1 MIISSW
7 NEFVGVIL
15 ILFKM
20 TSLIQCSCKSSTTPY
35 FSVHYAEL
43 GKHFVLDV
51 KVYYLSY
58 TWLKDNKPLATETC
72 NHGSQSTKP
81 RIYSCR
87 GDPDLIFRKTELED
101 RGKYILELS
110 CPGRKIFSF
119 EMIVQAKPFVFIDCN
134 DMTVNEG
141 DSITC
146 ICKATNEM
154 PFATVSWNLNKP
166 EEGNLE
172 RKYISDILILRNLK
186 IIQSGTYTCLAKS
199 RNSVNTSYASFHL
212 KVMPKTSTNSTVEIK
227 YFKAFQEFG
236 VGYSELSLF
245 CKAEGF
251 PEPNYTISH
260 NGTAVKF
267 GHMYTVDIGKISS
280 LGQYEC
286 LARNRASSDKRLLF
300 LDASF
305 FVKSCLGKEK
315 RKAETEWG
323 MVFIVGACSFLAGII
338 VLYVSMC
345 CCKKFKKK
353 DGVGYENAEYVDVS
367 ARNAQG
373 GLGPASGNVE
383 MRLRHTSDS
392 PGNEEVPY
400 DLPVV
405 ENTTYNDNG
414 YQELSEDREKDEE
427 RYQSLNPIDS

>member
-1 MIISSW
+1 
-7 NEFVGVIL
+7 
-15 ILFKM
+15 M

-43 GKHFVLDV
+43 GKRFVLDV
-51 KVYYLSY
+51 KVYYVLY
-58 TWLKDNKPLATETC
+58 TWLKDDKPLAIETC
-72 NHGSQSTKP
+72 SYGSQSTNP
-81 RIYSCR
+81 RIYSCS
-87 GDPDLIFRKTELED
+87 GDPDLIFRKTKLED
-101 RGKYILELS
+101 SGKYILELS
-110 CPGRKIFSF
+110 CPGRKIYSF
-119 EMIVQAKPFVFIDCN
+119 EMIVEAKPFVFIDCN

-154 PFATVSWNLNKP
+154 PFATVSWQWNKL
-166 EEGNLE
+166 EEGNLG
-172 RKYISDILILRNLK
+172 RKDLSDILILRNLSRN
-186 IIQSGTYTCLAKS
+186 QSGTYTCLAKS
-199 RNSVNTSYASFHL
+199 RNLVNKSYASFHL
-212 KVMPKTSTNSTVEIK
+212 KVMPKTSTNSTVEIQ
-227 YFKAFQEFG
+227 YFKVFQEFG

-251 PEPNYTISH
+251 PKPNYTISH

-267 GHMYTVDIGKISS
+267 GNTYTVDTGKISS

-286 LARNRASSDKRLLF
+286 LAKNGASSDKRLLF
-300 LDASF
+300 LNESL
-305 FVKSCLGKEK
+305 FVKSCLDKEI
-315 RKAETEWG
+315 RKAETEWEV
-323 MVFIVGACSFLAGII
+323 VFIVGACSFLAGII

-345 CCKKFKKK
+345 CCKKFKK
-353 DGVGYENAEYVDVS
+353 DGVGYENAAYVDVS
-367 ARNAQG
+367 ARNAHG
-373 GLGPASGNVE
+373 RLGPASDNVE

-405 ENTTYNDNG
+405 ENTRDHDYYNDNG

-427 RYQSLNPIDS
+427 RYQSLNLIDS